1 MVAKSMTTFAKDVW
15 KGMSKGVDKGRK
27 FVVDG
32 NKLSNKSIKDVSVK
46 YRERNKDAVDTIRK
60 VRVAM
65 NNNKDNVNL
74 GKKYV
79 SQTKANNSFGVHVG
93 DFLGGTTR
101 DTIKNYKAGETN
113 VLKAFNE
120 ANKTNGKYD
129 MKKVAGSYVAAT
141 SAGRVISGGG
151 ITKDRNGN
159 SNLIGIPFI

>member
-27 FVVDG
+27 FVENG
-32 NKLSNKSIKDVSVK
+32 NKVSSKSMKDVSK
-46 YRERNKDAVDTIRK
+46 AK
-60 VRVAM
+60 V
-65 NNNKDNVNL
+65 
-74 GKKYV
+74 
-79 SQTKANNSFGVHVG
+79 NNSFGVHVG
-93 DFLGGTTR
+93 DFLGKTTR